1 MNRALLAAL
10 LGAVSIVFLAAP
22 GASVQPGPEAA
33 LPLPAIA
40 TDAAV
45 SDAPRECSTSKGIV
59 TACTYL

>member
-1 MNRALLAAL
+1 MARTLIAAL

-22 GASVQPGPEAA
+22 GASVQPGPATA

-40 TDAAV
+40 ADAAP
-45 SDAPRECSTSKGIV
+45 SDAPRECSTAKGIV